1 MTETAG
7 PPIRLAVQSHRRL
20 VRDALAAYLA
30 GRPEFQVVGQTAN
43 VADLYPLCLLRRPDV
58 IVIDAGALTTDL
70 VETLRALRVAFPAME
85 IVVAYSDLT
94 PAATNAAIGAGL
106 TALVPAT
113 RGLDA
118 LITMLRRRVYAAA
131 RVPPD
136 GLALTDRELEIILLL
151 AAGHSVPEM
160 AALLEIS
167 PHTVENHKRHLY
179 AKLGVGT
186 QAHAVSR
193 AAALGL
199 TQPVRDPVGRPAAVE
214 IAAPEIGSVNGTTD
228 GDPLVLLTGVPGSAL
243 DEVAAAVAAC
253 GLTVGYGRASDT
265 HRGPVIAVLVDP
277 RAGDWLFPGSAGIP
291 VVVVHTTEPTLAT
304 LADAQLR
311 GAHAMLHRDQ
321 VPTDLATVLALV
333 RRGYFAM
340 SAERFTELAN
350 WMGGRFLDGGFPA
363 HSGGLPDLTARE
375 RDILTSI
382 ADGHTVRQTARVLG
396 IAAKTVENTQARLFR
411 KLDARNRA
419 EALNVA
425 YRLGLI
431 DPGREPGRGS
441 RGGDTRDVAG
451 CGGRP

>member
-1 MTETAG
+1 MTENAG
-7 PPIRLAVQSHRRL
+7 PAIRLALQSHRRL

-30 GRPEFQVVGQTAN
+30 GRAEFTVVGQTAS

-58 IVIDAGALTTDL
+58 VVVDAGPLTTDL
-70 VETLRALRVAFPAME
+70 VEALRALRVAFPAME
-85 IVVAYSDLT
+85 VVVAYTDLT
-94 PAATNAAIGAGL
+94 PAATHAAIRAGL
-106 TALVPAT
+106 SALVPAT

-118 LITMLRRRVYAAA
+118 LLNMLRRRVYAAG

-186 QAHAVSR
+186 RAHAVSR
-193 AAALGL
+193 AAQLGL
-199 TQPVRDPVGRPAAVE
+199 TEPVHDTPTRGAAV
-214 IAAPEIGSVNGTTD
+214 D
-228 GDPLVLLTGVPGSAL
+228 GDPLVVLAGAPGAAL
-243 DEVAAAVAAC
+243 DEVAHAVTAC
-253 GLTVGYGRASDT
+253 GLMVVYGRAPDS
-265 HRGPVIAVLVDP
+265 HHGPVVAVLVDP
-277 RAGDWLFPGSAGIP
+277 RAADWLLPASMRVP
-291 VVVVHTTEPTLAT
+291 VVVVHTTEPTLAA

-311 GAHAMLHRDQ
+311 GAHAMLHHDQ

-333 RRGYFAM
+333 RRGYFTM
-340 SAERFTELAN
+340 SAERFAELAN
-350 WMGGRFLDGGFPA
+350 WMAGRFLGNGFGGLAA
-363 HSGGLPDLTARE
+363 HPYGLPDLTARE
-375 RDILTSI
+375 RDILASI

-419 EALNVA
+419 EALTVA

-431 DPGREPGRGS
+431 DPQPGSPSDHGARA
-441 RGGDTRDVAG
+441 TKPA
-451 CGGRP
+451 

>member
-58 IVIDAGALTTDL
+58 VVVDAGPLTTDL
-70 VETLRALRVAFPAME
+70 VEALRALRVAFPAME
-85 IVVAYSDLT
+85 VVVAYSDLT
-94 PAATNAAIGAGL
+94 PAATHAAIRAGL

-118 LITMLRRRVYAAA
+118 LLNMLRRRVYAAG

-186 QAHAVSR
+186 RAHAVSR

-199 TQPVRDPVGRPAAVE
+199 TQPVRDVAGRAA
-214 IAAPEIGSVNGTTD
+214 AAEGATTEGETTE
-228 GDPLVLLTGVPGSAL
+228 GDPLVLLAGAPGSAL
-243 DEVAAAVAAC
+243 DEVAEAVAAC
-253 GLTVGYGRASDT
+253 GLTVGYGRPSDT
-265 HRGPVIAVLVDP
+265 RRGPVVAVLVDP
-277 RAGDWLFPGSAGIP
+277 RAGDWLFPASTGIP
-291 VVVVHTTEPTLAT
+291 VVVVHTTEPTLAA

-333 RRGYFAM
+333 RRGYFTM
-340 SAERFTELAN
+340 SAERFAELAN
-350 WMGGRFLDGGFPA
+350 WMGGRFLGGGLSA
-363 HSGGLPDLTARE
+363 HPNGLPDLTARE
-375 RDILTSI
+375 RDILASI

-419 EALNVA
+419 EALTVA
-425 YRLGLI
+425 YRLGLL
-431 DPGREPGRGS
+431 DPGREPRD
-441 RGGDTRDVAG
+441 GGTRDVAG

>member
-30 GRPEFQVVGQTAN
+30 GRAEFQVVGRTAN

-58 IVIDAGALTTDL
+58 VVVDAGPLTTDL
-70 VETLRALRVAFPAME
+70 VEVLRALRVAFPAME

-94 PAATNAAIGAGL
+94 PAATHAAIGAGL

-113 RGLDA
+113 HGLDA
-118 LITMLRRRVYAAA
+118 LLTMLRRRVYATS

-151 AAGHSVPEM
+151 AMGHSVPEM

-186 QAHAVSR
+186 RAHAVSR

-199 TQPVRDPVGRPAAVE
+199 TPPVSDPAGRTPATGSPP
-214 IAAPEIGSVNGTTD
+214 PEPTADGGPA
-228 GDPLVLLTGVPGSAL
+228 GDPLVLLAGAPGGAM

-253 GLTVGYGRASDT
+253 GLTVGYGPPPAT

-277 RAGDWLFPGSAGIP
+277 RVGDWLVRASTGIP
-291 VVVVHTTEPTLAT
+291 VVVVHSTQPTLAT

-321 VPTDLATVLALV
+321 VSTDLATVLALV
-333 RRGYFAM
+333 RRGYFTM
-340 SAERFTELAN
+340 SAERFAELAN
-350 WMGGRFLDGGFPA
+350 WMGGRFLGGGSPA
-363 HSGGLPDLTARE
+363 HPGRAPDLTGRE
-375 RDILTSI
+375 RDILASI
-382 ADGHTVRQTARVLG
+382 ADGHTVRQTARALG

-419 EALNVA
+419 EALTVA

-431 DPGREPGRGS
+431 DPGREPRD
-441 RGGDTRDVAG
+441 GGTRDVAG